1 MFIVDGDKHF
11 AHANNCFPKRICSI
25 TLYKK
30 YLSLWV
36 RCLYVF
42 LPPLCSLV
50 WSGEMVGSLFCL
62 VCLRVAL
69 VVILQGLIPLL
80 SLSLCV
86 QCFQFL
92 AFLVLFLLR
101 FCCQLK
107 FALFYPPYCASSVF
121 VTFLSVM
128 PCLVTSSFISL
139 ALCLA
144 CTVFSFFPPK
154 LVSTVFPTVSIL
166 LVDFWVF
173 IVCDTLC
180 SLSSPLWLLCVSLLH
195 VLPGS
200 VVFPRFPQIPCVC
213 IPGSYTFFILYLVIL
228 KSLLHQSSF
237 CFHVLPLESH
247 ILGLQNMPA
256 TQCNMIDALQ

>member
-11 AHANNCFPKRICSI
+11 AHANNCFPKHVCSI

-62 VCLRVAL
+62 VCLRVAF
-69 VVILQGLIPLL
+69 VVILRCLIPLL

-92 AFLVLFLLR
+92 AFLVLLLLR

-128 PCLVTSSFISL
+128 PCLVTSSFNLL

-144 CTVFSFFPPK
+144 CSVFSFFPP
-154 LVSTVFPTVSIL
+154 LCPPCSQLFPFSWLTSEYLLSVTPSVHCQVLCHCCVFPCSMCSLALWFSLDSPRSLVFVFLAHTLSLFCIL
-166 LVDFWVF
+166 WFWKVLYIKAVF
-173 IVCDTLC
+173 VFTSC
-180 SLSSPLWLLCVSLLH
+180 LSSPTYWVFKTCLLH
-195 VLPGS
+195 S
-200 VVFPRFPQIPCVC
+200 V
-213 IPGSYTFFILYLVIL
+213 TW
-228 KSLLHQSSF
+228 
-237 CFHVLPLESH
+237 
-247 ILGLQNMPA
+247 
-256 TQCNMIDALQ
+256 

>member
-11 AHANNCFPKRICSI
+11 AHANNCFPKRVCSI

-80 SLSLCV
+80 SFSLYV

-92 AFLVLFLLR
+92 AFLVLLLLR

-128 PCLVTSSFISL
+128 PCLVTSSFNLL

-144 CTVFSFFPPK
+144 CTVFSFFVHRVPNCFHSPGW
-154 LVSTVFPTVSIL
+154 LLSIYCL
-166 LVDFWVF
+166 WHPMF
-173 IVCDTLC
+173 IVK
-180 SLSSPLWLLCVSLLH
+180 SSVIAVCFLAPCAPLLC
-195 VLPGS
+195 G
-200 VVFPRFPQIPCVC
+200 FP
-213 IPGSYTFFILYLVIL
+213 
-228 KSLLHQSSF
+228 
-237 CFHVLPLESH
+237 
-247 ILGLQNMPA
+247 
-256 TQCNMIDALQ
+256 